1 LKRILIYLL
10 LGINLFYIVNFLVNF
25 EQVFVGGYWL
35 FFFIL
40 GLGLSIF
47 YLSQSKKDYPYLSIA
62 LLVTSLSSIGFYGFQ
77 YFLIHMMG

>member
-1 LKRILIYLL
+1 MNKILIYLL

-25 EQVFVGGYWL
+25 DQVFVDTYWL
-35 FFFIL
+35 FVFIL

-47 YLSQSKKDYPYLSIA
+47 NLLRSKKDNPYLSIA

-77 YFLIHMMG
+77 FFLIHMMG